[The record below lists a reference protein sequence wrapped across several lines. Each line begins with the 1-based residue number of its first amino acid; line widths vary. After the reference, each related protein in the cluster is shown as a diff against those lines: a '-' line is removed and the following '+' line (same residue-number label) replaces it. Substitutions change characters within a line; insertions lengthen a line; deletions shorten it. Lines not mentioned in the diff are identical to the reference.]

1 MVKFYN
7 DESKRRRF
15 MTLNLKQHWLTYL
28 ILAYGLLL
36 TGVLIEKFIVGFLLD
51 PTDDWWRFWYLF
63 TYQTNIMVAAW
74 SVAYGL
80 GKLLNWGNVVVWL
93 TKKIVVIIITV
104 NTLIVFLIVF
114 FVLNPVLEGQWNP
127 ISSLSELLTHNLST
141 VLMSMV
147 FLMIPGN
154 GVLKNKTAIT
164 VLIYPFVYF
173 IFHTIIGLSFTFKDG
188 EPAFNYGFVNPNN
201 YNNLLVFIMIIVALV
216 GIFGAIGF
224 GLIQLKNKIHPVAL
238 PKKIQR

>member
-1 MVKFYN
+1 MKL
-7 DESKRRRF
+7 
-15 MTLNLKQHWLTYL
+15 TLKQSWLTYV
-28 ILAYGLLL
+28 IFAYGLLL

-80 GKLLNWGNVVVWL
+80 GKVLNWENVLNWL

-114 FVLNPVLEGQWNP
+114 FVLNPVFEGEWNP
-127 ISSLSELLTHNLST
+127 FSSLSELLTHNLST

-164 VLIYPFVYF
+164 VLVYPFAYF
-173 IFHTIIGLSFTFKDG
+173 ILHTIIGLSFEFKPGGDEFG
-188 EPAFNYGFVNPNN
+188 PAFNYGFVNPNN
-201 YNNLLVFIMIIVALV
+201 YPNLFVFMGIIVILV

-224 GLIQLKNKIHPVAL
+224 GLIQLKNKIHPVATS
-238 PKKIQR
+238 KAIRR

>member
-1 MVKFYN
+1 MKL
-7 DESKRRRF
+7 
-15 MTLNLKQHWLTYL
+15 TLKQHWLTYV

-36 TGVLIEKFIVGFLLD
+36 TGVLIEKFVADFLLD

-63 TYQTNIMVAAW
+63 TYQTNVMVAAW
-74 SVAYGL
+74 SVTYGL
-80 GKLLNWGNVVVWL
+80 GKLFHWENVLNWL

-104 NTLIVFLIVF
+104 NTLIVFFIVF
-114 FVLNPVLEGQWNP
+114 FVLNPVLQGQWNP
-127 ISSLSELLTHNLST
+127 ISSLSELLNHNLST

-154 GVLKNKTAIT
+154 GVLKNQTAIT

-173 IFHTIIGLSFTFKDG
+173 IFHTIIGLNFTFKDG

-201 YNNLLVFIMIIVALV
+201 YESLFVFVGIVVLLVL
-216 GIFGAIGF
+216 IFGALGF
-224 GLIQLKNKIHPVAL
+224 GLIQLKNKLHPVVV
-238 PKKIQR
+238 KKAATR

>member
-1 MVKFYN
+1 MKL
-7 DESKRRRF
+7 
-15 MTLNLKQHWLTYL
+15 TLKQSWLTYV
-28 ILAYGLLL
+28 IFAYGLLL

-80 GKLLNWGNVVVWL
+80 GKVLNWENVLNWL

-114 FVLNPVLEGQWNP
+114 FVLDPVFQGLWKP
-127 ISSLSELLTHNLST
+127 LSSLSELLTHNLST
-141 VLMSMV
+141 VLMIMV

-173 IFHTIIGLSFTFKDG
+173 IFHTIIGLSFTFRDG

-201 YNNLLVFIMIIVALV
+201 YSNILIFVMIIVLLV

-224 GLIQLKNKIHPVAL
+224 GLIQLKNKLHPVVV
-238 PKKIQR
+238 KKAAKR